1 MGYKDTN
8 ATDVYNNGSQ
18 ALVID
23 VKHLLPR
30 ASVNTRNTR
39 KHSKVDFHILYCS

>member
-8 ATDVYNNGSQ
+8 ATDVDKNGSQ

-23 VKHLLPR
+23 VNICCLELQ
-30 ASVNTRNTR
+30 
-39 KHSKVDFHILYCS
+39 